1 MAFPENIAHYYPD
14 SAHNQVRITAFY
26 NDTEATI
33 KSRGHLLHTL
43 SLNAGETRTFEP
55 GARMELERS
64 EITNKS
70 LQITSNKT
78 ITVHVVNLKGHSM
91 QTALVI
97 PSDVLSTEYLIPP
110 VPPIKGTTQLMA
122 QVTKQVAERS
132 PFKLIIINT
141 HQHNVVNITGAVS
154 KELSLQPYQV
164 AQVWLEEEE
173 PMRVVRAQQPV
184 AVLFGHMCTMW
195 HNCTCGQLYSVIPP
209 ATDGEKTFYIPS
221 FLNQNADSQTS
232 VLLSQSDASQVRPL
246 DPITAVLKTAGTA
259 ILYRPGLLLPLIP
272 ESDFAACFLINSV
285 PNSKNFAVIV
295 VHEDEAAEV
304 HVGSD
309 PVNGSQWQQLHGTRY
324 LSTHVPLASD
334 KSVIWHSSS
343 KMAVYLLGDK
353 DGTAFGNPAAVI
365 STTPG
370 RTSSFKSRAFRKW
383 FSVSDRVLFFS
394 NTVLLANR

>member
-14 SAHNQVRITAFY
+14 SSHNQVRITAFY
-26 NDTEATI
+26 NDTKATI
-33 KSRGHLLHTL
+33 KFKGHLLETR
-43 SLNAGETRTFEP
+43 SLNAGETWMSEP
-55 GARMELERS
+55 EARVELERL
-64 EITNKS
+64 EISNKS
-70 LQITSNKT
+70 LQITSTKT
-78 ITVHVVNLKGHSM
+78 ITVHVVNLKGHSV

-97 PSDVLSTEYLIPP
+97 PSDILSTEYLIPP
-110 VPPIKGTTQLMA
+110 VPPINGTTRLTG
-122 QVTKQVAERS
+122 QVTKQVGERS
-132 PFKLIIINT
+132 PFRLIIINT
-141 HQHNVVNITGAVS
+141 HQYSVVNITGAVS

-164 AQVWLEEEE
+164 AQVWLWEEES
-173 PMRVVRAQQPV
+173 MRVVRAQQPV
-184 AVLFGHMCTMW
+184 AVLFSHMCTMW

-209 ATDGEKTFYIPS
+209 ATDGEKTFYVPS
-221 FLNQNADSQTS
+221 FLTQNADAQTS
-232 VLLSQSDASQVRPL
+232 VLLSQSDASEVIPL
-246 DPITAVLKTAGTA
+246 GPITTVLKTAGTA

-285 PNSKNFAVIV
+285 PDSKNFAVIV

-309 PVNGSQWQQLHGTRY
+309 PVNGLQWQQLHGTRY

-334 KSVIWHSSS
+334 KNVIWHSFS

-370 RTSSFKSRAFRKW
+370 RSGDIQK
-383 FSVSDRVLFFS
+383 VV
-394 NTVLLANR
+394 

>member
-14 SAHNQVRITAFY
+14 SAYNQVRITAFY
-26 NDTEATI
+26 NATEATI
-33 KSRGHLLHTL
+33 KSQGRLLRTL
-43 SLNAGETRTFEP
+43 SLNAGETRMFEP
-55 GARMELERS
+55 EARMELERL

-70 LQITSNKT
+70 LQITSTKT
-78 ITVHVVNLKGHSM
+78 ITVHVVNLKGHSV

-97 PSDVLSTEYLIPP
+97 SSDILSTEYLIPP
-110 VPPIKGTTQLMA
+110 VPPINSTTRLMG

-132 PFKLIIINT
+132 PFKLVIINT

-164 AQVWLEEEE
+164 AQVWLWEEE
-173 PMRVVRAQQPV
+173 PMRAVRAQQPV

-195 HNCTCGQLYSVIPP
+195 YNCTCGQLYSVIPP
-209 ATDGEKTFYIPS
+209 ATNGEKTFYIPS
-221 FLNQNADSQTS
+221 FLTQSADSQTS
-232 VLLSQSDASQVRPL
+232 VLLSRSNDPQVRPL
-246 DPITAVLKTAGTA
+246 GPITAALKTAGTA

-304 HVGSD
+304 HVGSAL
-309 PVNGSQWQQLHGTRY
+309 VNGSQWQQLHGTRY
-324 LSTHVPLASD
+324 LSTHVPLQSNE
-334 KSVIWHSSS
+334 SVIWHSFS

-353 DGTAFGNPAAVI
+353 DGTVFGNPAAVI

-370 RTSSFKSRAFRKW
+370 RTSSFKSWAFRKW
-383 FSVSDRVLFFS
+383 FSISERVLCLFQTQFS
-394 NTVLLANR
+394 